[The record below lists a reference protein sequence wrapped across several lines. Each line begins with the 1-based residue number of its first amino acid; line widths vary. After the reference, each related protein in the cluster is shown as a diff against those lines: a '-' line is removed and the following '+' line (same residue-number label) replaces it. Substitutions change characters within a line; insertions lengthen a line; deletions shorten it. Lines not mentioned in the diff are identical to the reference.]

1 MKKIMKR
8 PLNSL
13 GGKSQLQSACQV
25 QVNMPKGGHAN
36 PLRILEPNRKRLT
49 SLKAERVF
57 RVSEENIKN
66 VQIVLILPEVID
78 SLERLNI
85 AFGQELYAMLKEHDI
100 LRQKYDNNVYLLQ
113 EGKRLEKEYNEW
125 LEMKERQG
133 DLFSESSSE
142 SRSESGQQEE
152 EFVIQVK
159 GQNMTTLHQNVA
171 MTADELSYSVKNIL
185 RKFRSDPTATKAVLE
200 LAKDLSGMKRNFVKG
215 LQDLQSI
222 VREKLLTT
230 PVELEERKYYI
241 GKVVQRENKILKI
254 KEKLQ
259 IDYDQQI
266 KIKKE
271 EEEKQSAVINKLKE
285 TLQSLNEAS
294 SKECSKIL
302 NDASQRIKADVKNS
316 DAKQKVFAQQFIE
329 TKKTSGDQLKQN
341 YEEEREKRK
350 RKFKLSTEVFNWIQ
364 KYDAD
369 MGMRQVSLVNEN
381 LVWPVRQGS

>member
-1 MKKIMKR
+1 
-8 PLNSL
+8 
-13 GGKSQLQSACQV
+13 
-25 QVNMPKGGHAN
+25 
-36 PLRILEPNRKRLT
+36 
-49 SLKAERVF
+49 
-57 RVSEENIKN
+57 
-66 VQIVLILPEVID
+66 
-78 SLERLNI
+78 
-85 AFGQELYAMLKEHDI
+85 MLKEHDI

-125 LEMKERQG
+125 LEMRERQG

-369 MGMRQVSLVNEN
+369 MGMRQGHRGIDGGIEGH
-381 LVWPVRQGS
+381 RGIDGGT